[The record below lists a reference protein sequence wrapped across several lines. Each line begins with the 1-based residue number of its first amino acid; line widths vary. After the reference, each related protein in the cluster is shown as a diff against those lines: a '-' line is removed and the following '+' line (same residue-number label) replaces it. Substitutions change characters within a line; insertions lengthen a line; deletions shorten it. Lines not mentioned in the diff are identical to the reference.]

1 MTLQWTFVA
10 GFLYVETGILF
21 LLMLP
26 FIKPYMWQKIFNSNL
41 LKSINAFSYIYFNVF
56 ICILGLLFIDAIRDV
71 RKYNAAFE
79 EIDISMPG
87 AETQLNM
94 KLFRSQRNLYIA
106 GFALFLWLVLQR
118 VCTLI
123 STEARLQASN
133 EASLKQAQG
142 ASDHAQKLMQE
153 LKDLKEKKEGDGSSV
168 DAASPEKE
176 AIEELKKVKEEL
188 ASSKEALNKAKAD
201 LTSIKKQAEGVNL
214 EYDRLLKEHAQ
225 LQRTVEE
232 ENNKKDS

>member
-10 GFLYVETGILF
+10 GFLYLEAAIL
-21 LLMLP
+21 LLLLLP
-26 FIKPYMWQKIFNSNL
+26 FIKPYMWQKIFNSSI
-41 LKSINAFSYIYFNVF
+41 LKTINSFSYIYFNVF
-56 ICILGLLFIDAIRDV
+56 IGVLALLFFDAIRDV
-71 RKYNAAFE
+71 RKYSAAWD
-79 EIDISMPG
+79 EIDISVPG

-133 EASLKQAQG
+133 EASIKQAQG
-142 ASDHAQKLMQE
+142 ASDHAQKLMAE
-153 LKDLKEKKEGDGSSV
+153 LKELKEAKKGDGSSV
-168 DAASPEKE
+168 DEIPDNETN
-176 AIEELKKVKEEL
+176 EELIKCKEEL
-188 ASSKEALNKAKAD
+188 EAAKKELQQSKTD
-201 LTSIKKQAEGVNL
+201 LTSIKKQAEGVNM
-214 EYDRLLKEHAQ
+214 EYDRLLKEHAR
-225 LQRTVEE
+225 LQQTVEE